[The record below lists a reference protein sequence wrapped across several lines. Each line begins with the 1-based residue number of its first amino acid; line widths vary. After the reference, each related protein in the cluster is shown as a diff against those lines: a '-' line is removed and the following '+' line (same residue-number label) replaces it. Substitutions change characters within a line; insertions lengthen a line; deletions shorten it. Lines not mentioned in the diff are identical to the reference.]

1 MVAPPSQSKPG
12 PPHNIDSRSSHPV
25 PLHFSPPSMHP
36 ISVAAWIR
44 ELEPR
49 ARARTRPY
57 PSPLRTCKRRQP
69 DSRKSPRP
77 PKKIRRVV
85 LGEMAADDQNMF
97 MPSRKS
103 NTSRPKKS
111 IDKKRMRT
119 PSPSKNQRQFPDDA
133 YSPDDIDDA
142 TPRPDRFA
150 RSAYPI
156 PDLSYKEA
164 LSNEPIEDDDD
175 DDDLQARS
183 PTRSHSHTQSQSSN
197 RSASPKKITSLW
209 NVGNGVIYTH
219 LANRT
224 ASKREQL
231 GGNGLALLEKLEDV
245 GDGPVVP
252 AKLKQR
258 LAEADMGKVKQHQF
272 DTSDERPVDELL
284 WELRTIQDIIS
295 LSHRCSVNR
304 DHETEWNNR
313 VHTKVLE
320 LALGNDETSVRF
332 RSVTAARITPEYRPT
347 HSNNLTTGKIVDYA
361 IHLEPSGPA
370 RDIISSLIGMST
382 DSINHV
388 GYEGLRARPIAISIE
403 TKTESRT
410 VEEAKVQL
418 GVWVAAQVARIEA
431 LVGQL
436 APLKVKKPAAEAQ
449 RSRLELEMV
458 TRGRRKSRGRGGR
471 MSRAEQL
478 QTQELTPSPTVVMV
492 PDLSDILSQTV
503 FPLIDIQSEAWS
515 LFFARVTPS
524 NAPHLSNSDIRK
536 PVSNIQIFHSVPLGN
551 TANTV
556 QTYRLVKSLKVLRDW
571 VDGDFRKWWD
581 GFLGVRDAEADGG

>member
-1 MVAPPSQSKPG
+1 
-12 PPHNIDSRSSHPV
+12 
-25 PLHFSPPSMHP
+25 MHS

-49 ARARTRPY
+49 ARTQPY
-57 PSPLRTCKRRQP
+57 PSSLRTCKRQQP
-69 DSRKSPRP
+69 DTRKSPRP
-77 PKKIRRVV
+77 RKKTRRVV
-85 LGEMAADDQNMF
+85 LGEIAANDQNAF
-97 MPSRKS
+97 ISSP
-103 NTSRPKKS
+103 
-111 IDKKRMRT
+111 KKRMRT
-119 PSPSKNQRQFPDDA
+119 PSPSKNQRQYPDDA
-133 YSPDDIDDA
+133 YSPDDDIDDP
-142 TPRPDRFA
+142 TPRRDRFA
-150 RSAYPI
+150 PSAYPI
-156 PDLSYKEA
+156 PNLSYIEA
-164 LSNEPIEDDDD
+164 LSNEPIVDG
-175 DDDLQARS
+175 DDLQGRS
-183 PTRSHSHTQSQSSN
+183 PTRSHTQSQSSN

-219 LANRT
+219 LANTT

-231 GGNGLALLEKLEDV
+231 GDNGFALLEKLEDV

-252 AKLKQR
+252 ARLKQR

-320 LALGNDETSVRF
+320 LALGNDETGVGF
-332 RSVTAARITPEYRPT
+332 RSVTAARITPEFRPT

-382 DSINHV
+382 NSINHMS
-388 GYEGLRARPIAISIE
+388 YEGLRARPIAVSIE

-418 GVWVAAQVARIEA
+418 GVWVAAQAARIDT
-431 LVGQL
+431 LMGQL
-436 APLKVKKPAAEAQ
+436 ASLVVKKPAAEVW
-449 RSRLELEMV
+449 SGRLESEMV

-471 MSRAEQL
+471 MSEQP
-478 QTQELTPSPTVVMV
+478 QAQKPTPSPIVVMV
-492 PDLSDILSQTV
+492 PDPSDFLSQTV
-503 FPLIDIQSEAWS
+503 FPLIDIQSEVWS
-515 LFFARVTPS
+515 LFFARVTPL
-524 NAPHLSNSDIRK
+524 NALHPSNSDIRK
-536 PVSNIQIFHSVPLGN
+536 PVSHIQIFHSVPLGN

-556 QTYRLVKSLKVLRDW
+556 QTYRLIRSLKVLKDW

-581 GFLGVRDAEADGG
+581 RFLGVHGVAAGGG

>member
-1 MVAPPSQSKPG
+1 MERWKWG
-12 PPHNIDSRSSHPV
+12 HIHT
-25 PLHFSPPSMHP
+25 F
-36 ISVAAWIR
+36 
-44 ELEPR
+44 
-49 ARARTRPY
+49 
-57 PSPLRTCKRRQP
+57 
-69 DSRKSPRP
+69 
-77 PKKIRRVV
+77 
-85 LGEMAADDQNMF
+85 GE
-97 MPSRKS
+97 
-103 NTSRPKKS
+103 T
-111 IDKKRMRT
+111 
-119 PSPSKNQRQFPDDA
+119 
-133 YSPDDIDDA
+133 
-142 TPRPDRFA
+142 
-150 RSAYPI
+150 
-156 PDLSYKEA
+156 
-164 LSNEPIEDDDD
+164 
-175 DDDLQARS
+175 
-183 PTRSHSHTQSQSSN
+183 
-197 RSASPKKITSLW
+197 
-209 NVGNGVIYTH
+209 
-219 LANRT
+219 T

-272 DTSDERPVDELL
+272 DTSDVRPVDELL

-320 LALGNDETSVRF
+320 LALGNDETSVGF
-332 RSVTAARITPEYRPT
+332 RSVTAARITPQYRPT
-347 HSNNLTTGKIVDYA
+347 HSNSLTTGKIVDYA
-361 IHLEPSGPA
+361 VHLEPSGPA
-370 RDIISSLIGMST
+370 RDIISSLISMST

-388 GYEGLRARPIAISIE
+388 GYEGLCARPIAVSIE

-418 GVWVAAQVARIEA
+418 GVWVAAHMARIEE

-436 APLKVKKPAAEAQ
+436 DPLGMKKPAAEA
-449 RSRLELEMV
+449 RPGRLESEMV

-471 MSRAEQL
+471 TSRTEQP
-478 QTQELTPSPTVVMV
+478 QTQGTDPVSHRRDDPES
-492 PDLSDILSQTV
+492 SDILSQTV

-524 NAPHLSNSDIRK
+524 NARHPSNSDLRT

-581 GFLGVRDAEADGG
+581 GILGVRDAEAGGG